1 MYGKMFERESQLL
14 ILKKRRIG
22 EIYHH
27 KQILRQCQEAE
38 HKASIGKLVKRTYSY
53 LSLKEEE
60 VRDIEKHT

>member
-22 EIYHH
+22 ESYHH

-38 HKASIGKLVKRTYSY
+38 HKALIGKLVNRT
-53 LSLKEEE
+53 
-60 VRDIEKHT
+60 